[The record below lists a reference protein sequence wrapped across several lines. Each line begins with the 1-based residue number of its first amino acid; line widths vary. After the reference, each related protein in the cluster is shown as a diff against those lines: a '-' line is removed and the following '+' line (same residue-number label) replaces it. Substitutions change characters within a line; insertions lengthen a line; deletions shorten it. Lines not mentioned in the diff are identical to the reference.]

1 MSDYHCLNCGE
12 KLKELSSHEWTDKY
26 KCPNCGTEWFR
37 VKRLIIEWVEG
48 KKKESEGEESEVRN
62 RN

>member
-48 KKKESEGEESEVRN
+48 KKEGK
-62 RN
+62 

>member
-1 MSDYHCLNCGE
+1 MNRF
-12 KLKELSSHEWTDKY
+12 

-48 KKKESEGEESEVRN
+48 KKKESEVEK
-62 RN
+62 